1 MKTIKKLVNAT
12 ASKSDKC
19 TMKKMK
25 EPDLI
30 ELLEVG
36 GQGRSCIVTVGK
48 GSLRKRHLT

>member
-1 MKTIKKLVNAT
+1 MNAT

-19 TMKKMK
+19 AMKKMK

-36 GQGRSCIVTVGK
+36 GVGTRDVMHCYGREG
-48 GSLRKRHLT
+48 LF

>member
-1 MKTIKKLVNAT
+1 MNAT

-19 TMKKMK
+19 AMKKMK

-36 GQGRSCIVTVGK
+36 DKGGHALLRWGRALLERDI
-48 GSLRKRHLT
+48 

>member
-1 MKTIKKLVNAT
+1 MNAT

-19 TMKKMK
+19 AMKKMK
-25 EPDLI
+25 EADLI

-36 GQGRSCIVTVGK
+36 VGQGMSCIVMVGK